1 MNAEHA
7 LSPAAVLARY
17 PAHIDTLPSLFATR
31 VASVPHAPSL
41 RFDAREYTY
50 AELDLASSRFAEV
63 LRRHGTRPGQLVA
76 CIAESSDL
84 MVVAFLA
91 CAKLGAVFVPTNPA
105 LTARELS
112 FVLGHS
118 KPAIVLSSARN
129 SARLPAL
136 ADALETRPAILT
148 LETYGLL
155 ATSTQNVL
163 TQLAAHAQDELD
175 ELPPITP
182 NMPLVVVYTSGT
194 TGHPKGVVHSHRNYV
209 WAAEAFVERMHLQP
223 TERLLTVL
231 PFFHINALFY
241 SLGGALAAG
250 AMLITA
256 DGFSASRFWDF
267 ATAVGA
273 TQFNTLA
280 AVGSIL
286 SKRPRTEFNPRHR
299 LRKIY
304 GGPISAEVDTVFRE
318 EFGVPALIEGYGMS
332 EIPGACNNPFDGPHK
347 LGSIGVPARH
357 PRLPMPFVAMRV
369 QDDSGRELS
378 DGEVGE
384 LAVKT
389 PIAFQGYLHDTAQT
403 AAAFRDGWFLT
414 GDLVRRDS
422 QGYFYFIAR
431 KKDIIRVRGENVAGA
446 ELDRILGN
454 HPGIAE
460 AATIG
465 VPSELGDED
474 ILAVLVANDGA
485 LEIADLMI
493 WCGAQLAAIKI
504 PRYWVWVDELPHTP
518 SHRVAKHFLKADKT
532 LLTRAFD
539 RNAKHGG

>member
-17 PAHIDTLPSLFATR
+17 PAHIDTLPSLFAAR
-31 VASVPHAPSL
+31 VAITPSAPAL
-41 RFDAREYTY
+41 RFAAREYSY

-63 LRRHGTRPGQLVA
+63 LRQHDTLPGQLIACVA
-76 CIAESSDL
+76 ENSDL

-112 FVLGHS
+112 FVLEHS
-118 KPAIVLSSARN
+118 KPAIILSSARN
-129 SARLPAL
+129 CARLPAL
-136 ADALETRPAILT
+136 IDALETRPVILA

-155 ATSTQNVL
+155 ATRTQDVL
-163 TQLAAHAQDELD
+163 AELAGHARGELT
-175 ELPPITP
+175 ELPPVTP
-182 NMPLVVVYTSGT
+182 DTALVVVYTSGT

-209 WAAEAFVERMHLQP
+209 WAAEAFVDRMHLQP

-267 ATAVGA
+267 ATEVGA

-286 SKRPRTEFNPRHR
+286 CKRPRTEFNPRHR

-304 GGPISAEVDTVFRE
+304 GGPISAEVDAVFRE

-357 PRLPMPFVAMRV
+357 PRLPMPFVAMQV
-369 QDDSGRELS
+369 QDDSGRELI
-378 DGEVGE
+378 DGDVGE
-384 LAVKT
+384 LAVQT
-389 PIAFQGYLHDTAQT
+389 PIAFHGYLHDAAQT

-414 GDLVRRDS
+414 GDLVKRDS

-446 ELDRILGN
+446 ELDRVLGN

-460 AATIG
+460 VATIG

-474 ILAVLVANDGA
+474 ILVAIVATDGPLAV
-485 LEIADLMI
+485 ADLVT
-493 WCGAQLAAIKI
+493 WCADQLAAIKI

-518 SHRVAKHFLKADKT
+518 SHRVAKHFLKADKS
-532 LLTRAFD
+532 LITRAFD
-539 RNAKHGG
+539 RNTKRDG